1 MDRCSPFAGWPVGRR
16 AIIEDFLMTTPT
28 LLRELRRRTGAGM
41 LHCKSVLEKTRGNVD
56 QAVECLR
63 LEGITN
69 AETRVARQTTEGRMA
84 SYIHHNGRLGAIV
97 ELNCETDFVAR
108 TDDFAILATQLA
120 EHVAA
125 AAPIAVSREGI
136 APDVVAEKRRA
147 FEMDVRAAGKPESLV
162 AKIVEGKLTA
172 YFELVVLLDQR
183 WVREPKV
190 KVGDLINEL
199 GSKTGENI
207 QVRRFSRFHMGTA

>member
-1 MDRCSPFAGWPVGRR
+1 
-16 AIIEDFLMTTPT
+16 MTTT
-28 LLRELRRRTGAGM
+28 TQLRELRRRTGAGM
-41 LHCKSVLEKTRGNVD
+41 LHCKSALEKTRGDVD
-56 QAVECLR
+56 QAVETLR
-63 LEGITN
+63 LEGITKSEN
-69 AETRVARQTTEGRMA
+69 RLARQTSEGRIA

-125 AAPIAVSREGI
+125 AAPIAVTREGI
-136 APDVVAEKRRA
+136 APETIAEKARA
-147 FEMDVRAAGKPESLV
+147 FENEVRTAGKPESLV
-162 AKIVEGKLTA
+162 ARIVDGKLAA
-172 YFELVVLLDQR
+172 YFELVVLLEQR

-190 KVGDLINEL
+190 KIGDLINAL
-199 GSKTGENI
+199 GAKTGENI

>member
-1 MDRCSPFAGWPVGRR
+1 
-16 AIIEDFLMTTPT
+16 MTTPT
-28 LLRELRRRTGAGM
+28 LIRELRRRTGAGM
-41 LHCKSVLEKTRGNVD
+41 LHCKSALDEARGNVD
-56 QAVECLR
+56 QAVERLR
-63 LEGITN
+63 LEGITK

-125 AAPIAVSREGI
+125 AAPIAISREGI
-136 APDVVAEKRRA
+136 DPDVIAEKRQM
-147 FEMDVRAAGKPESLV
+147 FENEVRVAGKPESL
-162 AKIVEGKLTA
+162 APRIVEGKLNA
-172 YFELVVLLDQR
+172 YFELVVLLEQR
-183 WVREPKV
+183 WVREPKI
-190 KVGDLINEL
+190 KVNDLINEL

>member
-1 MDRCSPFAGWPVGRR
+1 
-16 AIIEDFLMTTPT
+16 MTSPT

-41 LHCKSVLEKTRGNVD
+41 LHCKSVLETTRGNVD
-56 QAVECLR
+56 QAVERLR
-63 LEGITN
+63 LEGITT

-125 AAPIAVSREGI
+125 AAPIAVSRDGI
-136 APDVVAEKRRA
+136 DPDIIAEKRRT
-147 FEMDVRAAGKPESLV
+147 FEKEVRAAGKPESLV
-162 AKIVEGKLTA
+162 AKIVDGKLDA
-172 YFELVVLLDQR
+172 YFELVVLVEQR
-183 WVREPKV
+183 WVREPKLKIGV
-190 KVGDLINEL
+190 LINEL

>member
-1 MDRCSPFAGWPVGRR
+1 MP
-16 AIIEDFLMTTPT
+16 TT
-28 LLRELRRRTGAGM
+28 LQIRELRRRTGAGI
-41 LHCKSVLEKTRGNVD
+41 LHCKSALEKTRGNVD
-56 QAVECLR
+56 QAANRLR
-63 LEGITN
+63 LEGIAN
-69 AETRVARQTTEGRMA
+69 AETRIARQTTEGRMA

-125 AAPIAVSREGI
+125 AAPIAVTRDGI
-136 APDVVAEKRRA
+136 APELIAEKA
-147 FEMDVRAAGKPESLV
+147 QGFEIEVRAAGKPESLV
-162 AKIVEGKLTA
+162 TRIVDGKLAA
-172 YFELVVLLDQR
+172 YFELVVFLEQR

-190 KVGDLINEL
+190 KIADLINEL
-199 GSKTGENI
+199 ASKTGENI

>member
-1 MDRCSPFAGWPVGRR
+1 
-16 AIIEDFLMTTPT
+16 MTTPQ
-28 LLRELRRRTGAGM
+28 LRELRRRTGAGM

-56 QAVECLR
+56 QAVERLR

-84 SYIHHNGRLGAIV
+84 SYVHHNGRLGAIV

-108 TDDFAILATQLA
+108 TDDFAILATHLA

-136 APDVVAEKRRA
+136 DPDVIAEKRHA
-147 FEMDVRAAGKPESLV
+147 FENDVRTAGKPESLV
-162 AKIVEGKLTA
+162 AKIVEGKLDA
-172 YFELVVLLDQR
+172 YFELVVLLEQR
-183 WVREPKV
+183 WVREPKITIGV
-190 KVGDLINEL
+190 LINEL
-199 GSKTGENI
+199 GSKTGETI
-207 QVRRFSRFHMGTA
+207 QGRRFSRFHMGTA

>member
-1 MDRCSPFAGWPVGRR
+1 
-16 AIIEDFLMTTPT
+16 MTTPT
-28 LLRELRRRTGAGM
+28 LIRELRRRTGAGM
-41 LHCKSVLEKTRGNVD
+41 LHCKSVLERTRGNVD

-63 LEGITN
+63 LEGITK
-69 AETRVARQTTEGRMA
+69 AETRGARQTTEGRMA

-136 APDVVAEKRRA
+136 APDVIAEKRQA
-147 FEMDVRAAGKPESLV
+147 FEIEVRAAGKPGSLV
-162 AKIVEGKLTA
+162 EKIVEGKLTA
-172 YFELVVLLDQR
+172 YFELVVLLEQR
-183 WVREPKV
+183 WVREPKL